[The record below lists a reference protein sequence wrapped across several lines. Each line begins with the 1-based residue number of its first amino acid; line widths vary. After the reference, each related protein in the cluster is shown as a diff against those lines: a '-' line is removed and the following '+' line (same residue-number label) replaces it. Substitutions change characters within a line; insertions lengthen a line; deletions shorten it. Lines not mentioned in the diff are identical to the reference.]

1 MRCRTKLLYDTVFSS
16 HFLFDSSHSSTR
28 NVVDIPVPL
37 WLYVDI
43 VSRSTIDSKP
53 AKPATPLS
61 PSTSQYL
68 RHFLLSEH
76 SVSSATLID
85 PASVKPQPLPSI
97 TLPTWSSFHEGLF
110 DCVYIP
116 GASLSSVPALKKPY
130 SCQHRQSYN
139 AHLC

>member
-1 MRCRTKLLYDTVFSS
+1 MRCLTKLLYGTVSSS

-68 RHFLLSEH
+68 RHFLLSEYF
-76 SVSSATLID
+76 VSSATLID
-85 PASVKPQPLPSI
+85 PASVQPLPSI
-97 TLPTWSSFHEGLF
+97 KLPAWSSFHEGLF

-130 SCQHRQSYN
+130 SCQPRQSYN